1 MELVGSAPA
10 VGEEQ
15 QPERDLGDEERL
27 AERKRV
33 CVEAPGIA
41 LPPQVD
47 SAPAEREEIH
57 GDHQDRVQLVE
68 PEHGRH
74 PNVAYT
80 RQVIEEGAPAPDFE
94 LVSDSGDSVRLSG
107 LRGSPV
113 VLYFYPEDDT
123 PGCTTEAC
131 EFRDEYS
138 RFRQRGAVV
147 LGVSPDDE
155 ASHVRFKEKYSLPF
169 TLLAD
174 PDHKTAE
181 DYGVWVEK
189 NLYGKKR
196 MGIKRST
203 FVIGADGNV
212 ARAMYGVKPEGHAG
226 EVLEALPG

>member
-1 MELVGSAPA
+1 MPLRE
-10 VGEEQ
+10 GE
-15 QPERDLGDEERL
+15 
-27 AERKRV
+27 
-33 CVEAPGIA
+33 
-41 LPPQVD
+41 
-47 SAPAEREEIH
+47 
-57 GDHQDRVQLVE
+57 
-68 PEHGRH
+68 
-74 PNVAYT
+74 
-80 RQVIEEGAPAPDFE
+80 PAPNFA
-94 LVSDSGDSVRLSG
+94 LTSDSGENVRLSG

-113 VLYFYPEDDT
+113 VLYFYPKDDT

-155 ASHVRFKEKYSLPF
+155 ASHLRFKEKYSLPF

-189 NLYGKKR
+189 NMYGKKR

-203 FVIGADGNV
+203 FVIDADGNV
-212 ARAMYGVKPEGHAG
+212 ARAMYGVKPEGHAD
-226 EVLEALPG
+226 EVLEVLPGEA